1 MYSLVIDRVQ
11 GWADGNAVGR
21 GQGSA
26 VPRPV
31 GRSLNRWLAETTPM
45 SAETAGKYDI
55 RGIELTDDRYTVVQ
69 SLIRNKYKAMDAS
82 GDIVLRGKQKMF
94 KMKEEFPFTDGDGTD
109 VFTVKAGGIIDV
121 AGNYV
126 LSDAQTGEDLV
137 VLDNDYSILQDT
149 WKIRDAETE
158 AKLAEINSR
167 GAMTTL
173 ARNLLPLGWLIPHKY
188 EITDQSGDHVGS
200 IEGQFS
206 LKDTYEIT
214 IDDASDVPKEPVV
227 AAAMVIDA
235 IQGN

>member
-1 MYSLVIDRVQ
+1 M
-11 GWADGNAVGR
+11 G
-21 GQGSA
+21 
-26 VPRPV
+26 P
-31 GRSLNRWLAETTPM
+31 
-45 SAETAGKYDI
+45 ETASKYDI
-55 RGIELTDDRYTVVQ
+55 QGIELSDDRYTVVQ

-82 GDIVLRGKQKMF
+82 GNVVLRGKQKMF

-137 VLDNDYSILQDT
+137 ILDNDYSILQDT
-149 WKIRDAETE
+149 WTIRDAETE
-158 AKLAEINSR
+158 AALAKIDSR
-167 GAMTTL
+167 GAATTI
-173 ARNLLPLGWLIPHKY
+173 ARNVLPFGELIPHKY
-188 EITDQSGDHVGS
+188 EITDASGNHVGS
-200 IEGQFS
+200 IAGQFS

-214 IDDASDVPKEPVV
+214 IDDASDVPKEPII